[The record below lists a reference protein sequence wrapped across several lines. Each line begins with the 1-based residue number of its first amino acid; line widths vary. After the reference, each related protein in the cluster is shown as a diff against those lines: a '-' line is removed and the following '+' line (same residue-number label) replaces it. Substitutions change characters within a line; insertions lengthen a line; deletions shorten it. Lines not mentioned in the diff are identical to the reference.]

1 MRGKVSRGS
10 ISMSSNRG
18 GGILNGSGGNSHGGG
33 YRGGGNS
40 CDSRGSNMGYGGGCN
55 SGSVMVGHG
64 LGNVVGK
71 SLGFVQG
78 LSVVGSGLNNGFLG
92 KDGLVF
98 NDGVGDMFGG
108 GNSSGNH
115 FGNGSGL
122 VDNSGF
128 GNGVGNS
135 GHL

>member
-1 MRGKVSRGS
+1 MVSIIPKMVTCITKVSCMRGKVSRGS

-40 CDSRGSNMGYGGGCN
+40 CDSRGSNMGYGGGGN

-78 LSVVGSGLNNGFLG
+78 LSVVGSGL
-92 KDGLVF
+92 
-98 NDGVGDMFGG
+98 
-108 GNSSGNH
+108 
-115 FGNGSGL
+115 
-122 VDNSGF
+122 
-128 GNGVGNS
+128 
-135 GHL
+135 